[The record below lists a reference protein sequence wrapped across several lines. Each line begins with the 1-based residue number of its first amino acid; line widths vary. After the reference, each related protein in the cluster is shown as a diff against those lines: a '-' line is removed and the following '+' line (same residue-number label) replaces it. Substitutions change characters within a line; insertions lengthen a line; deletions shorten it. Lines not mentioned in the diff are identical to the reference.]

1 MGASRGRLVRQM
13 LIESLVLCS
22 TGGALGLLI
31 AFTAARV
38 LNKVLPAS
46 TLPLAVVEMDSRIA
60 VFAVAITLVT
70 GLLFGIA
77 PAWHG
82 SHTDVNDLIKRNG
95 RGIAGGAGSRLRKAL
110 ASFELALATLLL
122 IGAGLLIRSLANLER
137 VQLGFTSPGLITFQ
151 LSPPTSKYPVVGR
164 GPQLYRSLVES
175 LESIP
180 GVGGA
185 SVSSGI
191 PFGAG
196 NYTTHPMFT
205 TGPSSV
211 SPSTL
216 VPIDWRIVSPG
227 YFKVMNIPLLRGR
240 NFTGADDDKAPHVL
254 IISQATAKTFWGKE
268 DPIGRT
274 LRRSADPKT
283 PFTVIGV
290 VGNVRD
296 QR

>member
-1 MGASRGRLVRQM
+1 
-13 LIESLVLCS
+13 
-22 TGGALGLLI
+22 
-31 AFTAARV
+31 
-38 LNKVLPAS
+38 
-46 TLPLAVVEMDSRIA
+46 
-60 VFAVAITLVT
+60 
-70 GLLFGIA
+70 
-77 PAWHG
+77 
-82 SHTDVNDLIKRNG
+82 
-95 RGIAGGAGSRLRKAL
+95 
-110 ASFELALATLLL
+110 
-122 IGAGLLIRSLANLER
+122 
-137 VQLGFTSPGLITFQ
+137 
-151 LSPPTSKYPVVGR
+151 
-164 GPQLYRSLVES
+164 
-175 LESIP
+175 
-180 GVGGA
+180 
-185 SVSSGI
+185 
-191 PFGAG
+191 
-196 NYTTHPMFT
+196 MFT